1 MSQREISRRTFLG
14 SAGAAAGVAA
24 SGLLVRQSGADDSP
38 TAKRAEGP
46 GSGKQVALVC
56 DPADSVAASASAQ
69 WALGQLRDAL
79 ASKGVA
85 VRQCAKIADTKPG
98 EFCILAAGTASPQ
111 LRKVL
116 EKTGTRIPSG
126 PEVVALAS
134 AGVDD
139 RQALF
144 ACGSDARGLV
154 YALLEAGDRVIH
166 TDPPL
171 AALETQKPIIQQPAN
186 SIRSIGRL
194 FASDVEDL
202 PWFRDKD
209 FWRGYLTMLA
219 TERFNRFS
227 LTLGLGYDFAQNI
240 RDSYFY
246 FAYPFLL
253 AVPGYDVRASNLPD
267 QQRDINLSML
277 RFISDEAVARGLDF
291 QLGLW
296 CHAYK
301 WANSG
306 RANYSIEGLNPDNHA
321 PYCRDALA
329 ALLKACPSIGGVT
342 IRTHG
347 ESGVTEG
354 SYEFWQA
361 IFDGVAKCGRKVEI
375 DLHAKGIDQKMIDG
389 ALSTGMKVNVS
400 PKYWAEH
407 TGLPYQ
413 QASIRALEQPSSPDE
428 KGGGL
433 FSLSNG
439 SRKFMRYSYGDLLR
453 EDRKYGII
461 FRMWPGSMKLLLWGD
476 PEMAA
481 AWGRFASFCGSQ
493 GMEIFEPLSFKGKKG
508 SGLVGNRDGYED
520 AALRPVA
527 DWQKY
532 AYTYR
537 LWGRLLFD
545 PATEPD
551 TWRRMLRTKWQ
562 DASIAAEQALA
573 RSSRIIPLITSAH
586 LPSAANAN
594 YWPEIYTNMSITDPA
609 AGSPYSDSPAPR
621 RFGTVSPLDP
631 VMFSTIDECAA
642 ALLKG
647 QFGPKHSPAEVAA
660 WLVSLADGAS
670 QQLAAADKQA
680 ALDKNPELRRLAVDV
695 KIQIGLAR
703 FFAHKIRAAL
713 LYALRPGG
721 AGDRV
726 LLSAALMQYQAARDA
741 WFDFARVAQDVYVSD
756 ITFGPET
763 HLRGHWGDRQAAI
776 DQDVQRM
783 SKLLDAVI
791 GPATKANGPSGEP
804 ALANSILSKELQ
816 RAMESVFTP
825 AARPSLTVQHEPP
838 KSFRPGQE
846 LTILLSLVNAKGTA
860 PSAVRLH
867 YRDVNQSEDYQ
878 IAPMQSAAQ
887 GWTIAVPA
895 AHTKS
900 PYPLQY
906 FFELSTDTD
915 QSVLYPGLGRSF
927 CDQPYFVVRKT

>member
-1 MSQREISRRTFLG
+1 MSRREMSRRTFLG

-24 SGLLVRQSGADDSP
+24 SGLLVRCSGAGDSG
-38 TAKRAEGP
+38 TAKRDEGP
-46 GSGKQVALVC
+46 GSGRQVAIVV
-56 DPADSVAASASAQ
+56 DPADSVAASAPAQ
-69 WALGQLRDAL
+69 WALGELRDAL
-79 ASKGVA
+79 SAKGIA
-85 VRQCAKIADTKPG
+85 VRQCAKIADAKPG
-98 EFCILAAGTASPQ
+98 EFCIVAAGTASPQ

-116 EKTGTRIPSG
+116 EKMGTTIAAG

-139 RQALF
+139 RQTLF
-144 ACGSDARGLV
+144 VCGSDARGLV
-154 YALLEAGDRVIH
+154 YALMEAADRVTH
-166 TDPPL
+166 ADPPL

-194 FASDVEDL
+194 FTSDVEDL

-209 FWRGYLTMLA
+209 FWRDYLTMLA
-219 TERFNRFS
+219 TERFNRFN

-246 FAYPFLL
+246 FAYPFFL
-253 AVPGYDVRASNLPD
+253 AVPGYDVRATNLPD
-267 QQRDINLSML
+267 EDRDNNLAML

-306 RANYSIEGLNPDNHA
+306 RANHLIEGLNPDNHA

-361 IFDGVAKCGRKVEI
+361 IFDGASKSGRKIEI

-389 ALSTGMKVNVS
+389 ALSTGMLVNVS

-413 QASIRALEQPSSPDE
+413 QASIRALEQPTSAEE

-508 SGLVGNRDGYED
+508 SGLVGNRNGYED
-520 AALRPVA
+520 AALKPAA

-562 DASIAAEQALA
+562 DASLAAEQALA

-609 AGSPYSDSPAPR
+609 AGSPYSDSPTPK

-642 ALLKG
+642 DLLKG
-647 QFGPKHSPAEVAA
+647 QLGPKHSPAEVAA
-660 WLVSLADGAS
+660 WLVNLADGAS
-670 QQLAAADKQA
+670 QQLAAADKQTP
-680 ALDKNPELRRLAVDV
+680 LDKNPELRRLAVDV
-695 KIQIGLAR
+695 RVQIGLAR

-713 LYALRPGG
+713 LNALRPGG
-721 AGDRV
+721 AGDHV
-726 LLSAALMQYQAARDA
+726 FLSAALTQYQAARDA
-741 WFDFARVAQDVYVSD
+741 WVDFARLAQGIYVSD

-763 HLRGHWGDRQAAI
+763 QLRGHWSDRQAAI

-783 SKLLDAVI
+783 SKLVEAAI
-791 GPATKANGPSGEP
+791 GPAARASGPSGEP
-804 ALANSILSKELQ
+804 ALGNSILSKELQ
-816 RAMESVFTP
+816 RAMDSVFTP
-825 AARPSLTVQHEPP
+825 PARPSLAIQHEPP
-838 KSFRPGQE
+838 KSFRTGQD
-846 LTILLSLVNAKGTA
+846 LTILLSVAKGRP

-867 YRDVNQSEDYQ
+867 YRHVNQSEDYQ
-878 IAPMQSAAQ
+878 IAAMQGAAKGWSAA
-887 GWTIAVPA
+887 IPA
-895 AHTKS
+895 AYTKS
-900 PYPLQY
+900 LYPLQY
-906 FFELSTDTD
+906 FFEMRTDTD
-915 QSVLYPGLGRSF
+915 QPVLYPGLGMSF
-927 CDQPYFVVRKT
+927 CEQPYFVVRTT